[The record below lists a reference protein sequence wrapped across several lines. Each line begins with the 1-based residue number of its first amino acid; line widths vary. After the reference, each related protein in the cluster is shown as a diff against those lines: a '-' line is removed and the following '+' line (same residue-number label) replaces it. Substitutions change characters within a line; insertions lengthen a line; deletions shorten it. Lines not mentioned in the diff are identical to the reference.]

1 MSNFRVVSRGIKK
14 IVTNHYHD
22 SWLWRYVSTANLFC
36 KIFDFVTNI
45 SGRLWSFS
53 RLMARANQSPANPIS
68 YVFFVV
74 WKDYVI
80 TDTVPSINKCAEH
93 NKITEYFMWWPVCPV
108 DSIYPRLSLLHIL
121 GEDKKTDTVLFS
133 STVLSIW
140 ALVNNAMHIT
150 ILC

>member
-1 MSNFRVVSRGIKK
+1 MIHGL
-14 IVTNHYHD
+14 
-22 SWLWRYVSTANLFC
+22 WLWRYVSTANLFC

-74 WKDYVI
+74 WKDCVI

-121 GEDKKTDTVLFS
+121 GEDKKKLDTVLFS
-133 STVLSIW
+133 STVCFADLSTCKQR
-140 ALVNNAMHIT
+140 NAYYHFV
-150 ILC
+150 LKNVAVRKRLHR